1 MTTSPLFHNKT
12 DSVEIQKK
20 HYTSS
25 ERFAD
30 SELERLL
37 DLATFAAISGG
48 SILQELYGKP
58 HDIHKKGAVNLV
70 TEADLAAETAILSL
84 LKEQTPEF
92 QIMSEEKST
101 SHTLCQSETI
111 WIVDPLDGTTNFAHG
126 FPFFAV
132 SIGLLQHGQPQ
143 VGVVYAPLLNEL
155 YTAKAGAGAFLNG
168 VPIQTSTACH
178 LVESLVATGFPYERK
193 GVLDGITQRLH
204 RVLEKVQDVRRA
216 GSAALDLAMV
226 ACGHLDAYYE
236 QQLNPWDSAAGW
248 LLVLEAGGQ
257 VTDFSGAP
265 YSPFTPHILA
275 TNGLIHDEMRALL

>member
-1 MTTSPLFHNKT
+1 M
-12 DSVEIQKK
+12 EIQKK

-25 ERFAD
+25 ERLAD

-58 HDIHKKGAVNLV
+58 HDIHKKGAINLV

-84 LKEQTPEF
+84 LKEQTPDF

-132 SIGLLQHGQPQ
+132 SIDIDGCVYISSGEAN
-143 VGVVYAPLLNEL
+143 VGDILSVRIVDAHVYDLVGE
-155 YTAKAGAGAFLNG
+155 
-168 VPIQTSTACH
+168 
-178 LVESLVATGFPYERK
+178 VESPA
-193 GVLDGITQRLH
+193 DQN
-204 RVLEKVQDVRRA
+204 
-216 GSAALDLAMV
+216 S
-226 ACGHLDAYYE
+226 
-236 QQLNPWDSAAGW
+236 
-248 LLVLEAGGQ
+248 
-257 VTDFSGAP
+257 
-265 YSPFTPHILA
+265 
-275 TNGLIHDEMRALL
+275 